1 MKMQAGSIIL
11 ISMIASIT
19 FGIIDALNFFFVEDT
34 LNELWK
40 TFPSIDQ
47 NTVPIINGGIS
58 AAISIVISYYV
69 EKYISAHYKVI
80 SHPAI
85 DASGVIIGTMLV
97 IFAYILIFKERP
109 SVKLI
114 QSAMKSKGGQ

>member
-1 MKMQAGSIIL
+1 
-11 ISMIASIT
+11 MIASIT